1 MRVCFTVGNFRFSD
15 MEEMQIMSNPWMLL
29 EIHWQTM
36 PFSTDFKL
44 VFGVKPRYVTR
55 ALWKTWLSRSH
66 AMGFIQMGSNCIVSK
81 ASKYI
86 LKNENLRI
94 RK

>member
-1 MRVCFTVGNFRFSD
+1 MRVCFTVGNVRFSG

-55 ALWKTWLSRSH
+55 AL
-66 AMGFIQMGSNCIVSK
+66 
-81 ASKYI
+81 
-86 LKNENLRI
+86 
-94 RK
+94 